1 MSDCETS
8 GGENAKIYQSGG
20 SIIKAWLHV
29 KKKKYIEMIYG
40 EEEIRVDDDAEVDD
54 KAELIEDGVD

>member
-1 MSDCETS
+1 MVTRE
-8 GGENAKIYQSGG
+8 
-20 SIIKAWLHV
+20 
-29 KKKKYIEMIYG
+29 KKKYIEMIYG